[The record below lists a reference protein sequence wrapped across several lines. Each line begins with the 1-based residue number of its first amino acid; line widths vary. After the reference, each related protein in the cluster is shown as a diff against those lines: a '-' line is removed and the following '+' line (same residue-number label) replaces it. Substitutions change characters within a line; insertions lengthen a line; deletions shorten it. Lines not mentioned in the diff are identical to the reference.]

1 MQKKLFIILFIG
13 FILLL
18 ISIVT
23 TNIYLLGLC
32 EFIIITTS
40 TILIIKNFKNNIK
53 NF

>member
-18 ISIVT
+18 ISILT
-23 TNIYLLGLC
+23 TNIYLLALC
-32 EFIIITTS
+32 ELIMLPTS
-40 TILIIKNFKNNIK
+40 IILIIKNFKNNLK